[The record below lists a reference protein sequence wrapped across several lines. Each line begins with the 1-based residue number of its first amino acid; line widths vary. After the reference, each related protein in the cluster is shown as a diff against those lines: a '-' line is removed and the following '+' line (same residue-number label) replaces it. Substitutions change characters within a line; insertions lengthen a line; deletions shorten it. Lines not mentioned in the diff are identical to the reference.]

1 MSAATQAARPTA
13 LRRILKWVLWIFG
26 GLVALLAIFI
36 AILVMSSS
44 AREWLAT
51 RILTQGMILDDR
63 LAGVPTRTEAQP
75 IHNVMLPMRDGVKL
89 STNVFLPEG
98 EGPWPVIIVRDP
110 YSFADY
116 LSCRVFVLYDY
127 ACVYQEVR
135 GRGPSEGTWYPF
147 VDDREDGIDL
157 MAWILEQ
164 PWQNGRLAL
173 HGGSYVGAVQWAIAG
188 DLPEEVKT
196 FVPAISHGDVYQ
208 LTYHNGMFMEGLTG
222 AWLHSQFQ
230 PWTKKLNSFN
240 HWRDKVAGRFPAQ
253 GVDPEEFGP
262 AWTPYHDY
270 LLHPD
275 RDDPYWQSPEYVAL
289 RQAHNNVGVPV
300 LMIGYMN
307 DFFLPGMLMT
317 FDELPTRDESVL
329 IIGPGNHG
337 GQAEPEVDG
346 AYTDDYVDTLAW
358 FDHHLRDAPLPDNLK
373 AGVRVFIHGENKWR
387 DFETWP
393 REPSNTLVYYLGD
406 LADAR
411 QCDGGALSENPSV
424 PGTSISF
431 AYDPRDPV
439 PTRGGAFALI
449 DGVAPT
455 AVEEQGSD
463 LCGRD
468 DVLSFA
474 SPPLQADTLVSGGIQ
489 VKLVVSSD
497 ATDTAFTVKLS
508 EHFADGR
515 VYNIR
520 DDISSLSMRNG
531 AKHRMPYVP
540 GDKVE
545 VVFELTPIAWRLR
558 QGSRLRVDVSSSSA
572 PAFFPHPNREG
583 LWSEI
588 ANPVIAQQT
597 IFGGSM
603 EIPVDERL

>member
-1 MSAATQAARPTA
+1 MRRTLS
-13 LRRILKWVLWIFG
+13 RRILRGTFWTIG
-26 GLVALLAIFI
+26 GLVVLVAI
-36 AILVMSSS
+36 AIAVLVVSSS

-63 LAGVPTRTEAQP
+63 LANVPTRNEAQP
-75 IHNVMLPMRDGVKL
+75 VRNFMLPMRDGVKL
-89 STNVFLPEG
+89 STEVFLPQG
-98 EGPWPVIIVRDP
+98 EGPWPAVVVRDP

-147 VDDREDGIDL
+147 VDEREDGIDL
-157 MAWILEQ
+157 LEWVVEQ
-164 PWQNGRLAL
+164 PWQNGRIAL
-173 HGGSYVGAVQWAIAG
+173 HGGSYVGAVQWAVAG
-188 DLPEEVKT
+188 DLPPEVKT
-196 FVPAISHGDVYQ
+196 FVPTVSHGDIYE
-208 LTYHNGMFMEGLTG
+208 LSYHNGMFMEGLPG

-230 PWTKKLNSFN
+230 PWTRKLNSFN
-240 HWRDKVAGRFPAQ
+240 HWREKVAGRFPAQ
-253 GVDPEEFGP
+253 GVDPEEFGR
-262 AWTPYHDY
+262 AWTPYYDY

-275 RDDPYWQSPEYVAL
+275 RDDPYWQSAEYVAL
-289 RQAHNNVGVPV
+289 REAHKNVDVPV

-307 DFFLPGMLMT
+307 DFFLPGMLRT
-317 FDELPTRDESVL
+317 FNELPTRDESVL

-346 AYTDDYVDTLAW
+346 AFTNDYVDTLAW
-358 FDHHLRDAPLPDNLK
+358 FDHFLRDAPLPENLK
-373 AGVRVFIHGENKWR
+373 PGVRVFIHGDDKWR
-387 DFETWP
+387 DFGAWP
-393 REPSNTLVYYLGD
+393 ELPSKTLIFYLED

-411 QCDGGALSENPSV
+411 QCDGGALSDTPSATV
-424 PGTSISF
+424 TSTSF
-431 AYDPRDPV
+431 IYDPRDPV

-455 AVEEQGSD
+455 ALEEQGSD

-474 SPPLQADTLVSGGIQ
+474 SAPLQADTLINGGIQ

-497 ATDTAFTVKLS
+497 AADTAFTVKVS

-531 AKHRMPYVP
+531 AQHRMPYVP

-545 VVFELTPIAWRLR
+545 VVFELTPIAWRLS
-558 QGSRLRVDVSSSSA
+558 QGSKLRLDVSSSSA
-572 PAFFPHPNREG
+572 PAFFPHPNRAG

-588 ANPVIAQQT
+588 ADPVVALQT
-597 IFGGSM
+597 VFGGSM
-603 EIPVDERL
+603 EIPVDERP